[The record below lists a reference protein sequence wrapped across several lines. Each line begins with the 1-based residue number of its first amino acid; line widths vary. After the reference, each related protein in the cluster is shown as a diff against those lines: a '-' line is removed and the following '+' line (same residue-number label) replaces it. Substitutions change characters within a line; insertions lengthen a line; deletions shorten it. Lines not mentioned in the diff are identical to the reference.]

1 MTEGGESNASRS
13 IVHGRVSIQYF
24 LASSV
29 QDAAE
34 RSPSDSSGNFNPTF
48 VEGDVRGWGLRRTIG
63 VAASYLWSTEA
74 TLAGLICVSP
84 AEDQTWTWGSRIFT
98 RL

>member
-1 MTEGGESNASRS
+1 M
-13 IVHGRVSIQYF
+13 HGRVSIQYF

-74 TLAGLICVSP
+74 TLAGLNLCEPRRRPDMDMGVSHLHTAVNP
-84 AEDQTWTWGSRIFT
+84 
-98 RL
+98 